1 MSLFLAKQ
9 PYYTYAIPQFQLSF
23 LSPFSKLGE
32 SFCFQIFSPINL
44 LLSVFQLGNFP
55 VFLIFSP
62 SCLLPISFRLGSF
75 SRSSTFSPTRLLPIS
90 FRLGNFSRFDTF
102 SPTNLLPS
110 TFPLVKILYRENFP
124 KFTHILS
131 SELCIIS
138 CARP

>member
-55 VFLIFSP
+55 VSLIFSP

-75 SRSSTFSPTRLLPIS
+75 SRSSTFSPTCLL
-90 FRLGNFSRFDTF
+90 L
-102 SPTNLLPS
+102 S
-110 TFPLVKILYRENFP
+110 TFPLEQFFRFSLSPQPACFSQPSHWSKFSILGKFTQ
-124 KFTHILS
+124 FTHILS
-131 SELCIIS
+131 QDIV
-138 CARP
+138 